1 MGLIMLKNNKLNVDI
16 LNDSKEIIKNLGD
29 KVNCFNDQKILI
41 TGAAGFL
48 GAQFIHFFAYLNSLE
63 ILKKSC
69 HVTLLDNFIR
79 GKPLWISK
87 ISQTR
92 NFTLIN
98 SDISK
103 KKVFDR
109 FNYDYIIH
117 AASIA
122 SPSFYRKYPIQ
133 TMDANVI
140 GLRNLLDSC
149 ANKNIKSFLYFS
161 SSEIYGDPPINEIP
175 TNENFRG
182 NVSCTG
188 PRACYDESKRFGETL
203 CVNFWKEKG
212 TPIKIAR
219 PFNNYGPGL
228 NIKDKRVIPDIFE
241 SLIKEQNIILYSD
254 GHATRTFCYI
264 ADAMTGYLQLLLS
277 NQNGE
282 SFNIG
287 TEFPEI
293 SIRKLAETILQI
305 SKKKNIKIINK
316 KNTDINYLTDNPQR
330 RCPDIKKA
338 RNLINFN
345 PKISLQEGLLRTFKY
360 YLR

>member
-1 MGLIMLKNNKLNVDI
+1 MELIMLKNSKLNIDI
-16 LNDSKEIIKNLGD
+16 LNDSKEIISNLGD
-29 KVNCFNDQKILI
+29 QVNFFDNQKILI

-48 GAQFIHFFAYLNSLE
+48 GIQFIHFFAHLNSLG
-63 ILKKSC
+63 ILKKPC
-69 HVTLLDNFIR
+69 HISLLDNFII
-79 GKPLWISK
+79 GKLSWISK
-87 ISQTR
+87 ISQIK

-103 KKVFDR
+103 KKIFDK

-140 GLRNLLDSC
+140 GLRNLLDCCVS
-149 ANKNIKSFLYFS
+149 KNVKSFLYFS
-161 SSEIYGDPPINEIP
+161 SSEIYGDPPDNEIP

-188 PRACYDESKRFGETL
+188 PRSCYDESKRFGETL
-203 CVNFWKEKG
+203 CVNFWKEKLI
-212 TPIKIAR
+212 PIKIAR

-241 SLIKEQNIILYSD
+241 SLINEKNIVLYSD
-254 GHATRTFCYI
+254 GLATRTFCYI
-264 ADAMTGYLQLLLS
+264 SDAITGYLQLLLS
-277 NQNGE
+277 NKNGE

-287 TEFPEI
+287 SEFPEI
-293 SIRKLAETILQI
+293 SIKKLANTILKI
-305 SKKKNIKIINK
+305 SKKKNMKIIYK
-316 KNTDINYLTDNPQR
+316 KNIDLNYLKDSPQR
-330 RCPDIKKA
+330 RCPDITKA

-345 PKISLQEGLLRTFKY
+345 PKISLHEGLLRTFKY